1 MENESDT
8 QGDTQGDIQGV
19 PQDVTQGDTQGDDL
33 DKWIEYQVAVYP
45 KITEYKNSMDD
56 DFAFEEEKGE
66 QKGGPKTRKVDQ
78 KLERPFCN
86 LYPRTQVSL
95 RAKWPT
101 D

>member
-56 DFAFEEEKGE
+56 DFAFEVSVSAM
-66 QKGGPKTRKVDQ
+66 QPCSASFNS
-78 KLERPFCN
+78 LP
-86 LYPRTQVSL
+86 LPREYNIRDVL
-95 RAKWPT
+95 
-101 D
+101 